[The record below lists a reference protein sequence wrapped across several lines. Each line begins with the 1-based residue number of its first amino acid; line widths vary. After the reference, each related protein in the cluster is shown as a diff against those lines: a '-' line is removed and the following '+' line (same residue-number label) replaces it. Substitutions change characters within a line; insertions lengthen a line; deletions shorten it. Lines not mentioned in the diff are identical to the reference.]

1 MRGLGQHALEDTGED
16 IEQAGR
22 ALRGNAVA
30 HGDVLGQ
37 AAADQDRHGVVGG
50 EEIPQRGQRG
60 DAELARAPAG
70 VAAREAGDGVGQR
83 SEANT
88 SELQSLMRIS
98 YAVFCFK
105 KKNTQ
110 TRHKYTTE

>member
-60 DAELARAPAG
+60 NAELARAPAG
-70 VAAREAGDGVGQR
+70 VAAR
-83 SEANT
+83 SEEHT
-88 SELQSLMRIS
+88 SELQSLMRSS
-98 YAVFCFK
+98 YAVFCLIK
-105 KKNTQ
+105 TKPT
-110 TRHKYTTE
+110 